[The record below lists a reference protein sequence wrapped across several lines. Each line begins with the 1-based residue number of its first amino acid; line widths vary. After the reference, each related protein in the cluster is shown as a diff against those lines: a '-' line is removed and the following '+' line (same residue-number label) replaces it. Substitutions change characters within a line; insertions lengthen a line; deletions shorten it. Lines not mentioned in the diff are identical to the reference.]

1 MDPVVKE
8 LDRDELDQVSG
19 GNIAGE
25 LGAAVV
31 KGLSVLTGK
40 VVLEG
45 TCKTSEPAAPS
56 PPPVPYP
63 N

>member
-1 MDPVVKE
+1 MNRVVKE
-8 LDRDELDQVSG
+8 LDREELDRVSG
-19 GNIAGE
+19 GNIASQ

-31 KGLSVLTGK
+31 KGLGVLTGK

-45 TCKTSEPAAPS
+45 PCKTSEPAAPS
-56 PPPVPYP
+56 PAPVPYP